1 MSGGRLVSGEE
12 LTTQLRLQKLE
23 LENENFKKEQV
34 EMTARLDKQD
44 ARQEKLLWAVFGLI
58 LALAG
63 TILGA
68 AAMGLVPM
76 AR

>member
-1 MSGGRLVSGEE
+1 VSGEE
-12 LTTQLRLQKLE
+12 LNTQLRLQKLE